1 MENVRIAI
9 LSADDTVCAFLD
21 NSVDKCMP
29 YWDEILHT
37 YLQGSQYTFELRTLA
52 DHDDAQFIVEGNHCS
67 FRYKNHDYYCTIV
80 HVEKS
85 EHEIYMQAYG
95 LTLELTNETVDGFSG
110 SSLSIVQYIQ
120 HYQFEN
126 TFVIGVNEVSDK
138 RISHEWTGQETI
150 LARLFSTANVFDA
163 ELEFITELN
172 DDYSLKQITLNIYR
186 KHSDDYQGIGEDKSG
201 TIIRYGQGIEGIT
214 KTSDITE
221 LYTAIR
227 PTGTDGLT
235 LTGLGDKKEYD
246 ADGNLEFWHEANGR
260 DIRAMQSR
268 ERFPSLAMGAD
279 NDRWIAYMW
288 TMETDNVNMLYG
300 RALAELRKN
309 CVPKNSY
316 DVQGYI
322 DGNIGDTYT
331 IEDAEFKPVLYLQAR
346 IVEQQICFTDRTKC
360 STVLDNFTEI
370 ESQISGD
377 LLTQMQE
384 MINAN
389 KTYQLVVSSSK
400 GLILPKGVD
409 HTVLTAYVRDKS
421 QDVTG
426 NFTVNWYK
434 NSALVYTGTSLSVS
448 RDSLNPSAVY
458 RIVAV
463 DANGQTRAMTEITLA
478 AVTDGTS
485 ITITNQVIT
494 YQVSDSGTSIPTGEW
509 LTEIPEVQ
517 PGEYLWVRTVITY
530 SDGTSVTQHSV
541 SRNGVDGSDGQDGT
555 SVTIISTSVVYQAHT
570 SGIVAPTGQWL
581 ESPPNIAP
589 GMFLWT
595 RTTVVY
601 SDGKETVSY
610 SVSRS
615 GTDGQDGQDGTSITI
630 TSTSVTY
637 QVSTS
642 GTTVPSG
649 TWSSSIP
656 TVSAGQYL
664 WTRTIVNYS
673 DGKSTTSYSVSRFGV
688 DGADADQPLRLIIE
702 SSAGQIFKNSGI
714 ATTLRA
720 RVYQGNDELT
730 QAEFEKYGVVKWY
743 RNSETSAISLGATR
757 VISEGSEESTVTY
770 RAQLEGAEVPAGR
783 NLLLNTNQGKT
794 GWWWNTNS
802 GTVSITDEVEKGVN
816 ITNFAKTGD
825 PGMWNAVQYRG
836 GIAFSEIKP
845 GTAYTLSFYLRD
857 NLRDLNKSLNVFI
870 MQSNGANRMTKN
882 PTPLIVQAKKG
893 DWLYAQTTLYTNDTL
908 PTQIGSQQLYFS
920 GFGDTDVS
928 YSIKDLKLES
938 GIEATPW
945 TPAPEDG
952 IDLPTKIL
960 AFDVITLATVTDV
973 QGIYRFYQ
981 LATSMP
987 TKPTTYPPA
996 SPWMDEMPGYQ
1007 LGNQDSLY
1015 FVDVTVFNDLTY
1027 QYGEVQLSTDYEAV
1041 KATYA
1046 DALQQI
1052 ANAEKQMQSEI
1063 QKTNESIRAEVSE
1076 DYYKKDQTDDL
1087 LGTISTALE
1096 QTKDS
1101 FTMQFNSFQADLN
1114 SVNADNSAKF
1124 QELYQYI
1131 RFKGGSIELGEA
1143 GNTITLTI
1151 ENDRISF
1158 KQAGQEIA
1166 YMSNN
1171 QLYITDANIVTSL
1184 RVGNFIFSPRPNGS
1198 LDFKKVGA

>member
-21 NSVDKCMP
+21 NSVDKCAP
-29 YWDEILHT
+29 YWDEVLHT

-95 LTLELTNETVDGFSG
+95 LTLELTNETVDAYSG
-110 SSLSIVQYIQ
+110 TSMSIVDYIKA
-120 HYQFEN
+120 YQFEN

-163 ELEFITELN
+163 ELELITELN

-235 LTGLGDKKEYD
+235 LTGLGEKKEYD

-288 TMETDNVNMLYG
+288 SYETDNVNMLYG
-300 RALAELRKN
+300 QALAELKKN

-389 KTYQLVVSSSK
+389 KTYQLVVSSSN
-400 GLILPKGVD
+400 GLILPEGVD

-448 RDSLNPSAVY
+448 RESLNPSAVY

-494 YQVSDSGTSIPTGEW
+494 YQVSDSGTAIPTGEW
-509 LTEIPEVQ
+509 LTEIPVVQ
-517 PGEYLWVRTVITY
+517 PGQYLWVRTVITY

-581 ESPPNIAP
+581 ETPPNIAP
-589 GMFLWT
+589 GMYLWT

-601 SDGKETVSY
+601 SDGQQTVSY

-615 GTDGQDGQDGTSITI
+615 GLDGSDGTSVTI
-630 TSTSVTY
+630 ISTSVTY
-637 QVSTS
+637 QVSDS
-642 GTTVPSG
+642 GTVTPSG
-649 TWSSSIP
+649 DWLTEIP
-656 TVSAGQYL
+656 DVDAGQYL

-688 DGADADQPLRLIIE
+688 DGSDGQDGTSVTIISTSVVYQAHTSGIVAPTGQWLETPPNIAPGMYLWTRTTVVYSDGQQTVSYSVSRSGLDGSDGTSVTIISTSVTYQVSDSGTVTPSGDWLTEIPDVDAGQYLWTRTIVNYSDGKSTTSYSVSRFGVDGSDASNTYRLIIE

-720 RVYQGNDELT
+720 RVYQGVTELIESEINDV
-730 QAEFEKYGVVKWY
+730 GVVKWY
-743 RNSETSAISLGATR
+743 RNNEPSAVSTGITR

-770 RAQLEGAEVPAGR
+770 RAQLE
-783 NLLLNTNQGKT
+783 
-794 GWWWNTNS
+794 
-802 GTVSITDEVEKGVN
+802 D
-816 ITNFAKTGD
+816 D
-825 PGMWNAVQYRG
+825 
-836 GIAFSEIKP
+836 
-845 GTAYTLSFYLRD
+845 TA
-857 NLRDLNKSLNVFI
+857 
-870 MQSNGANRMTKN
+870 
-882 PTPLIVQAKKG
+882 
-893 DWLYAQTTLYTNDTL
+893 
-908 PTQIGSQQLYFS
+908 
-920 GFGDTDVS
+920 
-928 YSIKDLKLES
+928 
-938 GIEATPW
+938 
-945 TPAPEDG
+945 
-952 IDLPTKIL
+952 L
-960 AFDVITLATVTDV
+960 AFDIITLATVTDI

-981 LATSMP
+981 LTTSKP
-987 TKPTTYPPA
+987 SKPTAYPPG
-996 SPWMDEMPGYQ
+996 SPWSDEMPGYQ

-1027 QYGEVQLSTDYEAV
+1027 QYSEVQLSTDYEAV

-1063 QKTNESIRAEVSE
+1063 QKTSESIRTEVSE
-1076 DYYKKDQTDDL
+1076 DYYKKGQTDDL

-1101 FTMQFNSFQADLN
+1101 FTMQFNSFQADLEN
-1114 SVNADNSAKF
+1114 VNADNSAKF

-1131 RFKGGSIELGEA
+1131 RFKGGSIELGET

-1184 RVGNFIFSPRPNGS
+1184 RIGNFIFSPRPNGS

>member
-21 NSVDKCMP
+21 NSVDKCAP
-29 YWDEILHT
+29 YWDDVLHT

-52 DHDDAQFIVEGNHCS
+52 DHEDARFIVEGNHCS
-67 FRYKNHDYYCTIV
+67 FRYKNKDYYCTIV

-186 KHSDDYQGIGEDKSG
+186 KHSDAYQGIGEDKSG

-235 LTGLGDKKEYD
+235 LTGLGEKKEYD

-288 TMETDNVNMLYG
+288 TMETGNVNMLYG

-331 IEDAEFKPVLYLQAR
+331 IEDAEFNPTLYLQAR
-346 IVEQQICFTDRTKC
+346 IVEQEICFTDRTKC

-400 GLILPKGVD
+400 GLILPEGVD

-421 QDVTG
+421 QDVTSK
-426 NFTVNWYK
+426 FTVNWYK

-448 RDSLNPSAVY
+448 RESLNPSAVY

-494 YQVSDSGTSIPTGEW
+494 YQVSDSGTAIPTGEW

-517 PGEYLWVRTVITY
+517 PGQYLWVRTVITY

-541 SRNGVDGSDGQDGT
+541 SRNGVDGSDGQDGA
-555 SVTIISTSVVYQAHT
+555 SVTIISQSVVYQAHT
-570 SGIVAPTGQWL
+570 SGIVAPTGQW
-581 ESPPNIAP
+581 SDTVPNVAP

-601 SDGKETVSY
+601 SDGQQTVSY

-615 GTDGQDGQDGTSITI
+615 GLDGSDGQDGKDGTSITI

-649 TWSSSIP
+649 TWSASIP

-673 DGKSTTSYSVSRFGV
+673 DGKSTTSYTVSRFGI

-730 QAEFEKYGVVKWY
+730 ESEITAIGAVKWY
-743 RNSETSAISLGATR
+743 RNNETSAVSTGLTR

-770 RAQLEGAEVPAGR
+770 RAQLE
-783 NLLLNTNQGKT
+783 
-794 GWWWNTNS
+794 
-802 GTVSITDEVEKGVN
+802 
-816 ITNFAKTGD
+816 
-825 PGMWNAVQYRG
+825 
-836 GIAFSEIKP
+836 
-845 GTAYTLSFYLRD
+845 
-857 NLRDLNKSLNVFI
+857 
-870 MQSNGANRMTKN
+870 
-882 PTPLIVQAKKG
+882 
-893 DWLYAQTTLYTNDTL
+893 
-908 PTQIGSQQLYFS
+908 
-920 GFGDTDVS
+920 
-928 YSIKDLKLES
+928 KD
-938 GIEATPW
+938 G
-945 TPAPEDG
+945 
-952 IDLPTKIL
+952 IL

-981 LATSMP
+981 LATSKP
-987 TKPTTYPPA
+987 AKPTTYPPA
-996 SPWMDEMPGYQ
+996 SAWSDEMPGYQ

-1063 QKTNESIRAEVSE
+1063 QKTSESIRTEVSE

-1101 FTMQFNSFQADLN
+1101 FTMQFNSFQADLEN
-1114 SVNADNSAKF
+1114 VNADNSAKF

-1131 RFKGGSIELGEA
+1131 RFKGGSIELGET

-1171 QLYITDANIVTSL
+1171 QLYITDANIVTSM
-1184 RVGNFIFSPRPNGS
+1184 RIGNFIFSPRPNGS

>member
-21 NSVDKCMP
+21 NAVDKCMP
-29 YWDEILHT
+29 YWDEVLHT

-95 LTLELTNETVDGFSG
+95 LTLELTNETVDSFSG
-110 SSLSIVQYIQ
+110 TSLSIVQYIQ

-235 LTGLGDKKEYD
+235 LTGLGEKKEYD

-260 DIRAMQSR
+260 DIRAVQSR

-389 KTYQLVVSSSK
+389 KTYQLVVSSSN
-400 GLILPKGVD
+400 GLILPEGVD

-448 RDSLNPSAVY
+448 RESLNPSAVY

-494 YQVSDSGTSIPTGEW
+494 YQVSESGTAIP
-509 LTEIPEVQ
+509 
-517 PGEYLWVRTVITY
+517 
-530 SDGTSVTQHSV
+530 
-541 SRNGVDGSDGQDGT
+541 
-555 SVTIISTSVVYQAHT
+555 
-570 SGIVAPTGQWL
+570 
-581 ESPPNIAP
+581 
-589 GMFLWT
+589 
-595 RTTVVY
+595 TVVY

-615 GTDGQDGQDGTSITI
+615 GLDGSDGTSITI

-757 VISEGSEESTVTY
+757 VISEGSEESTVIY

-845 GTAYTLSFYLRD
+845 GTTYTLSFYLRD

-882 PTPLIVQAKKG
+882 PKPLIVQAKKG